1 MLQLFTVSRFREYFY
16 NHVYVGSREEKI
28 ERKADLKKE
37 MYDYSFEM
45 YNEAV
50 HF

>member
-28 ERKADLKKE
+28 ERKADLKK
-37 MYDYSFEM
+37 DFEM

-50 HF
+50 HFYVI